1 MARILVVDD
10 EIEVCDFLRDF
21 LQQEGY
27 EVVTITNGEE
37 ALALLDKEKPDLT
50 LLDIRLSGISGMDVL
65 RRARAMD
72 ENLQVMM
79 ITALDDDVLMHYAM
93 ELGAIDYIIKPFTT
107 EYLTKILSAKIS
119 EIFGNKDQSEK

>member
-1 MARILVVDD
+1 MAKILVVDD
-10 EIEVCDFLRDF
+10 EIEVCDSLRDF
-21 LQQEGY
+21 LQQEGH

-72 ENLQVMM
+72 ENLQMMM
-79 ITALDDDVLMHYAM
+79 ITALEDDVLMHYAM